1 MKLMMMMM
9 MMNKKNFDE
18 ANENEMKEKKNG
30 QLSKN
35 FFYLSGTGRGEKF
48 FK

>member
-1 MKLMMMMM
+1 MMM

-18 ANENEMKEKKNG
+18 TNENEMKEEKNE

-35 FFYLSGTGRGEKF
+35 FFIWTRRDGEF